1 MDTIGNFCTCIRNAI
16 SAGREKVDVPSSNM
30 RKNIAGKLE
39 QYGYIRGFRVVED
52 GRQGMM
58 RIYLK
63 YDESQSSAI
72 QSIQRVSRPSY
83 RRYVKA
89 NDIQDIKSGY
99 GLTIISTNQGVLS
112 GREARY
118 KKVGGEVLCEIW

>member
-16 SAGREKVDVPSSNM
+16 SAGKEKVDVPSSNM

-52 GRQGMM
+52 GKQGMM

-63 YDESQSSAI
+63 YDASQSSAI
-72 QSIQRVSRPSY
+72 RYIQRVSRPSY

-89 NDIQDIKSGY
+89 NDIQDVKSGY

-112 GREARY
+112 GKEARK

>member
-52 GRQGMM
+52 GKQGMM

-72 QSIQRVSRPSY
+72 QYIQRVSRPSY
-83 RRYVKA
+83 RRYIKA

-99 GLTIISTNQGVLS
+99 GLTIISTNRGVLS
-112 GREARY
+112 GREARH

>member
-1 MDTIGNFCTCIRNAI
+1 MDTIGDFCSCIRNAI
-16 SAGREKVDVPSSNM
+16 SAGKEKVDCPSSNM

-63 YDESQSSAI
+63 YDESQNSAI
-72 QSIQRVSRPSY
+72 QRIQRVSRPSY

-89 NDIQDIKSGY
+89 DEIRNVRSGY

-112 GREARY
+112 GREAR
-118 KKVGGEVLCEIW
+118 KQRAGGEVLCEIW

>member
-16 SAGREKVDVPSSNM
+16 SAGKEKLDVPSSNM
-30 RKNIAGKLE
+30 RKNIASKLE

-52 GRQGMM
+52 GKQGMM

-72 QSIQRVSRPSY
+72 KYIQRVSRPSY

-89 NDIQDIKSGY
+89 SDIQDIKSGY

-112 GREARY
+112 GREARRQ
-118 KKVGGEVLCEIW
+118 KVGGELLCEIW

>member
-16 SAGREKVDVPSSNM
+16 SAGKEKVDVPSSNM

-52 GRQGMM
+52 GKQGMM

-63 YDESQSSAI
+63 YSADQSSAI
-72 QSIQRVSRPSY
+72 QYIQRVSRPSY

-89 NDIQDIKSGY
+89 NNIQDVKSGY

-112 GREARY
+112 GREARS

>member
-1 MDTIGNFCTCIRNAI
+1 MDTIGDFCSCIRNAI
-16 SAGREKVDVPSSNM
+16 SAGKEKVDFPSSNM

-52 GRQGMM
+52 GRQGVM

-63 YDESQSSAI
+63 YDESQNSAI
-72 QSIQRVSRPSY
+72 QRIQRVSRPSY

-89 NDIQDIKSGY
+89 DEIRNVRSGY

-112 GREARY
+112 GREAR
-118 KKVGGEVLCEIW
+118 KKRVGGEVLCEIW

>member
-1 MDTIGNFCTCIRNAI
+1 MDTIGDFCTCIRNAI

-52 GRQGMM
+52 GKQGMM

-63 YDESQSSAI
+63 YDESQSSVI

-112 GREARY
+112 GREARH

>member
-16 SAGREKVDVPSSNM
+16 SAGKEKVDVPSSNM

-52 GRQGMM
+52 GKQGMM

-72 QSIQRVSRPSY
+72 QYIQRVSRPSY

-89 NDIQDIKSGY
+89 NDIQDVKSGY

-112 GREARY
+112 GREARRQ
-118 KKVGGEVLCEIW
+118 KVGGEVLCEIW